1 MAEEKTETKSAPRKS
16 RKGLILAVVGAVV
29 LAGGGGGAYF
39 AFAGKD
45 EGDAAG
51 EKSADGKADKKKG
64 DKKKVEEPKLPAQ
77 FVEMAPPFVVN
88 FQPGSQARFLQV
100 NVQLMSRDVEL
111 VHLIEHLKPIV
122 RNDLLML
129 FGNKQVAEVS
139 TPEGKEALR
148 AATLEAVRKIVKAE
162 GGKPEA
168 LEAVYFTS
176 FVMQ

>member
-1 MAEEKTETKSAPRKS
+1 MAEENDSKNAARKS
-16 RKGLILAVVGAVV
+16 RKGLILAIVGALV

-39 AFAGKD
+39 FFAGQE
-45 EGDAAG
+45 EGDAA
-51 EKSADGKADKKKG
+51 AGKTAGKPADKKKG
-64 DKKKVEEPKLPAQ
+64 DKKKADAPKLPAQ
-77 FVEMAPPFVVN
+77 FVEMDPPFVVN

-111 VHLIEHLKPIV
+111 LKLIEHLKPIV
-122 RNDLLML
+122 RNDLLLL

-139 TPEGKEALR
+139 TTEGKEALR
-148 AATLEAVRKIVKAE
+148 AATLEAVRRIVKAE
-162 GGKPEA
+162 GGTPEA